1 MKETHNSS
9 VLTLKK
15 IAFIG
20 LITILLN
27 IPLMM
32 IQGVI
37 NERDN
42 LRYSVKAD
50 ISKTI
55 AERQIIHGPRL
66 IYTTEEERIID
77 NKKELMESLHVVN
90 PQKLENDVDVS
101 TETLRRSIYDVIVYN
116 SKVIIKGNFVLPDE
130 VQKGKN
136 LKVKM
141 KIADLKDLMDTP
153 QISLMGKEYKF
164 DVDGSD
170 ELYTKIELPIQE
182 HL

>member
-42 LRYSVKAD
+42 L
-50 ISKTI
+50 T
-55 AERQIIHGPRL
+55 
-66 IYTTEEERIID
+66 
-77 NKKELMESLHVVN
+77 
-90 PQKLENDVDVS
+90 
-101 TETLRRSIYDVIVYN
+101 
-116 SKVIIKGNFVLPDE
+116 
-130 VQKGKN
+130 
-136 LKVKM
+136 
-141 KIADLKDLMDTP
+141 
-153 QISLMGKEYKF
+153 
-164 DVDGSD
+164 
-170 ELYTKIELPIQE
+170 
-182 HL
+182 